1 MLRPSGG
8 EKCGL
13 AGMPRGDL
21 VIEVGLVGPGRVG
34 CALAELLP
42 PQSFRLGPVLSS
54 SLTSARR
61 AVRVMRRG
69 SPAAGPEDFAACPV
83 ILITVP
89 DAALEETALRL
100 SKTEFSWKKKVVLH
114 SSGIFDSSV
123 LEPLEKRGASAG
135 SMHPLYVFQRRPVSL
150 AGVHF
155 TVEGNSSAVNVARK
169 LIRAFGGEFQ
179 VVGPEDKVHH
189 SIATTFVADFCTGLI
204 AAAVGQ
210 MVTGGF
216 SRKRALGAINRLLE
230 VSLEDYE
237 HSGRSSR
244 PGPLLQGNT
253 EAVRRHLETLC
264 ADDPELART
273 YRHVAQG
280 TLALL
285 HRDDSAFSFLDSEQP
300 PDPGGAGGAPETQP
314 GSDG

>member
-1 MLRPSGG
+1 M
-8 EKCGL
+8 EANL

-34 CALAELLP
+34 RALAELLP
-42 PQSFRLGPVLSS
+42 AESFRLGPVLSS

-69 SPAAGPEDFAACPV
+69 SPAAGPEDFATCPV
-83 ILITVP
+83 ILIAVP
-89 DAALEETALRL
+89 DAAVEVTALRL
-100 SKTEFSWKKKVVLH
+100 SKTEFSWKKKIVLH

-123 LEPLEKRGASAG
+123 LEPLGRRGASVG
-135 SMHPLYVFQRRPVSL
+135 SMHPLYVFQRRSVSL

-155 TVEGNSSAVNVARK
+155 TVEGNPSAVNVARK
-169 LIRAFGGEFQ
+169 LIRAFDGEFQ
-179 VVGPEDKVHH
+179 VVRPEDKVHH
-189 SIATTFVADFCTGLI
+189 SIATTLVADFATGLLE
-204 AAAVGQ
+204 AAVGQ
-210 MVTGGF
+210 MVAGGF

-237 HSGRSSR
+237 RSGRSSR

-253 EAVRRHLETLC
+253 EAVRRHLETLR
-264 ADDPELART
+264 ADDPELANT
-273 YRHVAQG
+273 YRHAAKG
-280 TLALL
+280 TLAFL

-300 PDPGGAGGAPETQP
+300 PDPGGAGSPSEARPS
-314 GSDG
+314 SDG